1 MANYLKKSKIHELA
15 KSMGYSVP
23 ALRECSYKFNHGS
36 EWFTFP
42 AEQDDEY
49 YKFYVSSSYMSVEK
63 VLDTV
68 FQEKVIERKLY
79 CGDKFKEILLKV
91 S

>member
-1 MANYLKKSKIHELA
+1 MAKYLKKSKIHELA

-23 ALRECSYKFNHGS
+23 ALRECSYKFSHGS

-49 YKFYVSSSYMSVEK
+49 YKFYISSSYMSVEK
-63 VLDTV
+63 VVDTV
-68 FQEKVIERKLY
+68 FSEKVIERKLY
-79 CGDKFKEILLKV
+79 SGKEYSDILLMV